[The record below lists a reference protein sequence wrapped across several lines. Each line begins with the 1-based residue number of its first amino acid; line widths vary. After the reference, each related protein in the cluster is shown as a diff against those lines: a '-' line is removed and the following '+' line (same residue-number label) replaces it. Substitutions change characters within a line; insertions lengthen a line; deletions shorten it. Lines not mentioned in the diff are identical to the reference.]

1 MVFWYTQITVSR
13 YIITSMNFIHLS
25 LGSIAVW
32 PFRQQ
37 VDQSTPT
44 TFKKTCPNTLCI
56 IDCTELFNIQ
66 RFIFSDFI
74 NIKKHNFTVWY
85 ETPVRNYVKQK
96 WQLCDMLGMN
106 YQLNLILL
114 SSSILVYSI
123 QSQVPGSEIDPKSM
137 YDKF

>member
-1 MVFWYTQITVSR
+1 MK
-13 YIITSMNFIHLS
+13 
-25 LGSIAVW
+25 
-32 PFRQQ
+32 P
-37 VDQSTPT
+37 QSGIMSN
-44 TFKKTCPNTLCI
+44 K
-56 IDCTELFNIQ
+56 
-66 RFIFSDFI
+66 
-74 NIKKHNFTVWY
+74 
-85 ETPVRNYVKQK
+85 K